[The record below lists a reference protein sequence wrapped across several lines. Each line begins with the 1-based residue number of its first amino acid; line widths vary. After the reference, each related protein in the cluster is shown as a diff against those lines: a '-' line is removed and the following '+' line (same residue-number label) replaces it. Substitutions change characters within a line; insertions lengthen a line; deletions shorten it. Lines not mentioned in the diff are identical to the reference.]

1 MKVLYD
7 NPNNDKYY
15 KWIDDNGVHDIW
27 YEDLTRIY
35 SNYNEMDIPQELKDF
50 LGKWDDL
57 MQNYKK
63 NFVEMYP
70 VKLAKILFI
79 YNDCAYC
86 IFPTTISATEI
97 SIFGK
102 EVEWDSLFEAYQKD
116 IRDDLRNSLGVT
128 YTRYIGF
135 LD

>member
-7 NPNNDKYY
+7 NPNNYKYY

-50 LGKWDDL
+50 LGKWDNL

-63 NFVEMYP
+63 KRSRN
-70 VKLAKILFI
+70 
-79 YNDCAYC
+79 
-86 IFPTTISATEI
+86 
-97 SIFGK
+97 G
-102 EVEWDSLFEAYQKD
+102 
-116 IRDDLRNSLGVT
+116 DLRKS
-128 YTRYIGF
+128 
-135 LD
+135 

>member
-1 MKVLYD
+1 MKVLYN
-7 NPNNDKYY
+7 NPNDNKYY
-15 KWIDDNGVHDIW
+15 KWIDENGVHDIW

-35 SNYNEMDIPQELKDF
+35 GDYKKTDIPQELKDF
-50 LGKWDDL
+50 LSKWEKSI
-57 MQNYKK
+57 QEYKK
-63 NFVEMYP
+63 DFVEMYP

-86 IFPTTISATEI
+86 IFPITINATEI

-102 EVEWDSLFEAYQKD
+102 EVEWDSLFEAYQRE
-116 IRDDLRNSLGVT
+116 IRNDLENSLGVK

>member
-1 MKVLYD
+1 MKVLYN

-15 KWIDDNGVHDIW
+15 KWIDENGVHDIW

-50 LGKWDDL
+50 LEKWDNL
-57 MQNYKK
+57 MQNYKED
-63 NFVEMYP
+63 FIEMYP

-79 YNDCAYC
+79 YNDYVYC

-102 EVEWDSLFEAYQKD
+102 EVECDSLFEAYQKN
-116 IRDDLRNSLGVT
+116 IRDDLKKSLGVT